1 MNELAH
7 MEARVHALEEAIRRL
22 LEASPPP
29 TPVVVDVH
37 YGLQTG
43 HVQRAH

>member
-1 MNELAH
+1 MDELSH
-7 MEARVHALEEAIRRL
+7 MEARVKALEEAIRRL
-22 LEASPPP
+22 LEASPP

>member
-1 MNELAH
+1 MDELAH

-22 LEASPPP
+22 LEAPP